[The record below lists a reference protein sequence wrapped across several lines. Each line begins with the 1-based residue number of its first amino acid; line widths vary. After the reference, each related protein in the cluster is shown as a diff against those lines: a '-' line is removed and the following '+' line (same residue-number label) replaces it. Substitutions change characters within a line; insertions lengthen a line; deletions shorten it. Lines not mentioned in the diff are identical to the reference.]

1 MDARRQAI
9 KEEVRNLRDMLKKL
23 DVDPADTSAT
33 IAKLLRGEAQEVY
46 EIDAPKRQR
55 GPLFSRARRVEA
67 SAAAKGHVAQIKQ
80 IAAQEPIIDVADE
93 LAGAATLIEEKV
105 AAASEAIC
113 EAIKLAR
120 EHGIPF
126 SSSASGV
133 SNTFDPD
140 DGWEHSAL
148 RC

>member
-9 KEEVRNLRDMLKKL
+9 KEEVHELRKALKKL
-23 DVDPADTSAT
+23 DVEPDDTSTT

-46 EIDAPKRQR
+46 EIDEWYSQR
-55 GPLFSRARRVEA
+55 GRESQQARLVEA
-67 SAAAKGHVAQIKQ
+67 RDAAKRHVAQITQ
-80 IAAQEPIIDVADE
+80 LAVQEPSIDVASE
-93 LAGAATLIEEKV
+93 LAQAATLIEEKV
-105 AAASEAIC
+105 AAANAAID
-113 EAIKLAR
+113 EAIKLAK

-140 DGWEHSAL
+140 DGWEHSAI
-148 RC
+148 C

>member
-9 KEEVRNLRDMLKKL
+9 KEEVHELRKALKKL
-23 DVDPADTSAT
+23 DVEPDDTSTT

-46 EIDAPKRQR
+46 EIDEWYSQR
-55 GPLFSRARRVEA
+55 GRESQQARLVEA
-67 SAAAKGHVAQIKQ
+67 RDAAKRHVAQITQ
-80 IAAQEPIIDVADE
+80 LAVQEPSIDVASE
-93 LAGAATLIEEKV
+93 LAQAAALIEEKV
-105 AAASEAIC
+105 AAANAAID
-113 EAIKLAR
+113 EAIKLAK

-140 DGWEHSAL
+140 DGWEHSAI
-148 RC
+148 C

>member
-9 KEEVRNLRDMLKKL
+9 KEEVHELRKALKKL
-23 DVDPADTSAT
+23 DVEPDDTSTT

-46 EIDAPKRQR
+46 EIDEWYSQR
-55 GPLFSRARRVEA
+55 GRESQQARLVEA
-67 SAAAKGHVAQIKQ
+67 RDAAKRHVAQITQ
-80 IAAQEPIIDVADE
+80 LAVQEPSIDVASE
-93 LAGAATLIEEKV
+93 LAQAATLIEEKV
-105 AAASEAIC
+105 IAASAAIR
-113 EAIKLAR
+113 EAIKLAK

-140 DGWEHSAL
+140 DGWEHSAI
-148 RC
+148 C

>member
-9 KEEVRNLRDMLKKL
+9 KEEVHELRKALKKL
-23 DVDPADTSAT
+23 DVEPDDTSTT

-46 EIDAPKRQR
+46 EIDEWYSQR
-55 GPLFSRARRVEA
+55 GRESQQARLVEA
-67 SAAAKGHVAQIKQ
+67 RDAAKRHVAQITQ
-80 IAAQEPIIDVADE
+80 LAVQEPSIDVASE
-93 LAGAATLIEEKV
+93 LAQAAALIEEKV
-105 AAASEAIC
+105 IAASAAIR
-113 EAIKLAR
+113 EAIKLAK

-140 DGWEHSAL
+140 DGWEHSAI
-148 RC
+148 C